1 MVIKLLI
8 KLKVAHY
15 ISLLSIDEQQLEIQ
29 LMFFVCCWPM
39 TRADRRKQRK
49 TGRGWIILFKKKREK
64 EKKISI
70 KYSHSQIIIR

>member
-1 MVIKLLI
+1 MVIKLWI

-29 LMFFVCCWPM
+29 LMFFVCCWLM

-49 TGRGWIILFKKKREK
+49 TGRGWIILFKKKG
-64 EKKISI
+64 KKKRKFRSSI
-70 KYSHSQIIIR
+70 RIRK